1 MSISPLL
8 LESLHLFWLLSSQ
21 EALCGSAQKVRAAG
35 AYGDNILVLPS
46 LCALSLPSRVLPM
59 HCVYGGMLP
68 VLPLI
73 PAGADCSASL
83 VSMVDT
89 FIFFK

>member
-1 MSISPLL
+1 MWVSPKG
-8 LESLHLFWLLSSQ
+8 EG
-21 EALCGSAQKVRAAG
+21 C
-35 AYGDNILVLPS
+35 GDNILVLPS

-59 HCVYGGMLP
+59 HCGYGGMLP

-73 PAGADCSASL
+73 PAGADCLASL